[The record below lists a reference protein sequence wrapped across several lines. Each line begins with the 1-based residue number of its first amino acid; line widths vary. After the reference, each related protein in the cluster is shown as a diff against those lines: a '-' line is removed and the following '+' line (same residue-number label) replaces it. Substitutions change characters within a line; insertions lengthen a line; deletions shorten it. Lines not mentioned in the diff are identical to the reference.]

1 MISRVCNKPINL
13 TQQRHKRDS
22 DAGMFLFALTLFL
35 ASFSTL
41 AEKPLRAVADPRYG
55 VVLYEYYQSN
65 HFAALSE
72 LMVAEQKGG
81 IQGHKDNPKLMR
93 GSLTLALG
101 LDKQA
106 GIIYSDLLDANK
118 PLEVK
123 NTAWFY
129 LSKIRYQRGEYE
141 SVNATLAKII
151 SPISTDL
158 LADVAAM
165 RIQLLLKQNKVVEAE
180 ALLAETSAI
189 SRIRKAFDRWRPYL
203 NFNVATAYIR
213 INERDRAALFLEKV
227 IVAPISKNV
236 NFQLEQLALY
246 DRAYLASAFSFFQNQ
261 EYQKAV
267 DNFGRVRQSAAF
279 SNDALLGL
287 GWAEARL
294 GNFEAALVPWSVL
307 GRRTLT
313 DESVQESLIA
323 APFAYLQ
330 LGDSDKAI
338 ERYTAAESI
347 FTEQLVMLEN
357 VATQIQNESI
367 IDILQLDESDTRYS
381 WLQPEKNSL
390 VASPSEYLSSLF
402 ALNRLQN
409 PVQTLS
415 DLLKMKRRLEQWQE
429 NLVAY
434 TDLLNYRSA
443 TFRNQK
449 KPEGYGVMTAE
460 LKKLEL
466 KKDELIALLDEAK
479 SKNNVFMLLDEARQD
494 LLELVES
501 GESNLEFLSKN
512 DELINEEALW
522 IKRYRGLLLWS
533 ASQDFAERLWRV
545 ETQINEIKE
554 VLAFARSST
563 QAIDNL
569 LINEPDIVGSL
580 AKIAKYSARVN
591 TQLANNQQVMAS
603 LENDIRS
610 QIFATLSERR
620 GRVQFYLAQTRLA
633 VAQLYDQQYLKR
645 PQE

>member
-41 AEKPLRAVADPRYG
+41 AEKPLSAVADPRYG

>member
-1 MISRVCNKPINL
+1 
-13 TQQRHKRDS
+13 
-22 DAGMFLFALTLFL
+22 
-35 ASFSTL
+35 
-41 AEKPLRAVADPRYG
+41 
-55 VVLYEYYQSN
+55 
-65 HFAALSE
+65 
-72 LMVAEQKGG
+72 
-81 IQGHKDNPKLMR
+81 
-93 GSLTLALG
+93 
-101 LDKQA
+101 
-106 GIIYSDLLDANK
+106 
-118 PLEVK
+118 
-123 NTAWFY
+123 
-129 LSKIRYQRGEYE
+129 
-141 SVNATLAKII
+141 
-151 SPISTDL
+151 
-158 LADVAAM
+158 
-165 RIQLLLKQNKVVEAE
+165 
-180 ALLAETSAI
+180 
-189 SRIRKAFDRWRPYL
+189 
-203 NFNVATAYIR
+203 
-213 INERDRAALFLEKV
+213 
-227 IVAPISKNV
+227 
-236 NFQLEQLALY
+236 
-246 DRAYLASAFSFFQNQ
+246 
-261 EYQKAV
+261 
-267 DNFGRVRQSAAF
+267 
-279 SNDALLGL
+279 
-287 GWAEARL
+287 
-294 GNFEAALVPWSVL
+294 
-307 GRRTLT
+307 
-313 DESVQESLIA
+313 
-323 APFAYLQ
+323 
-330 LGDSDKAI
+330 
-338 ERYTAAESI
+338 
-347 FTEQLVMLEN
+347 MLEN